1 MVLEI
6 TPTPAMLSRQQES
19 HKLSHGAD
27 VIITQLI

>member
-6 TPTPAMLSRQQES
+6 TPTPAMLSCQQES

-27 VIITQLI
+27 AITQLM